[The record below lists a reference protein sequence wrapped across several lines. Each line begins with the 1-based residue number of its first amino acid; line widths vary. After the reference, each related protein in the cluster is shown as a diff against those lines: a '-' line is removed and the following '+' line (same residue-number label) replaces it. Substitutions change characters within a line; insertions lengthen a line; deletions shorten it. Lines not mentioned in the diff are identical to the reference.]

1 MKSKR
6 FQFEYRKNASKL
18 HKAVGDYLREG
29 LFTHHHESYQEYPV
43 NRVNPDYPESSHHF
57 DWVIPK
63 MKLVI
68 ECHGIQHYQPV
79 AFGGNYEQME
89 AEFNAIKRRD
99 QQKKEAALQ
108 AGYAYMVISHHELK
122 LIDDKL
128 FLSRWDLALQ
138 EREEYHKNYEPP
150 KPELSAKERYKLAQ
164 KQRQRDERKK
174 YLQSRKHME
183 KLEKAREYRR
193 ERYRKLRDLRSSE

>member
-18 HKAVGDYLREG
+18 HIAVGEYLRSTG
-29 LFTHHHESYQEYPV
+29 WLMHFQAYQEYPV

-57 DWVIPK
+57 DWVIPRLG
-63 MKLVI
+63 MVI

-79 AFGGNYEQME
+79 AFGGDYEAME
-89 AEFNAIKRRD
+89 AEFQAIRKRD

-108 AGYAYMVISHHELK
+108 AGYSYIVISHNELK
-122 LIDDKL
+122 LLDDKL
-128 FLSRWDLALQ
+128 FSRKIDLAEK
-138 EREEYHKNYEPP
+138 ERQEYHRNYEPP
-150 KPELSAKERYKLAQ
+150 KPELSAKERWKLAQ
-164 KQRQRDERKK
+164 KQKRKEERKH
-174 YLQSRKHME
+174 YLQSKRHLE

-193 ERYRKLRDLRSSE
+193 ERYRKLRESRSSE